1 MLVQKAEIGNC
12 LHGDIEANNFQLV
25 GLEVVKL
32 KCKWRVKKIGIV
44 LLILISLTGTL
55 LGCGKQDVNKDL
67 ESIEASE
74 IKQIEH
80 TGTTGG
86 KDGDYSYSFSDDE
99 VIEFINLLNQVKL
112 GDEVDENKA
121 LSSGAVSYYTIHLA
135 TDETLTISPG
145 KYFKVADRYYE
156 FDNYDELWDE
166 FIVFN
171 SIK

>member
-1 MLVQKAEIGNC
+1 MEESVNENKWDSFAHVHFSDKYIVRMWKTS
-12 LHGDIEANNFQLV
+12 V
-25 GLEVVKL
+25 GLES
-32 KCKWRVKKIGIV
+32 I
-44 LLILISLTGTL
+44 
-55 LGCGKQDVNKDL
+55 DVP
-67 ESIEASE
+67 EIE
-74 IKQIEH
+74 KIEH

-86 KDGDYSYSFSDDE
+86 KDGNYSYSFSDDE

-112 GDEVDENKA
+112 GDEVDESKA
-121 LSSGAVSYYTIHLA
+121 VSSGAVSYYTIYLV

>member
-1 MLVQKAEIGNC
+1 M
-12 LHGDIEANNFQLV
+12 
-25 GLEVVKL
+25 
-32 KCKWRVKKIGIV
+32 KKIGIV

-80 TGTTGG
+80 IGTTGG
-86 KDGDYSYSFSDDE
+86 KDGDYSYSFSDNQI
-99 VIEFINLLNQVKL
+99 VEFIDLLNQVEL
-112 GDEVDENKA
+112 GGKVDENKA
-121 LSSGAVSYYTIHLA
+121 SSNGAVSYYTIYFVI
-135 TDETLTISPG
+135 DETLTIIPG
-145 KYFKVADRYYE
+145 EYFKIGDTFYE
-156 FDNYDELWDE
+156 FDNYDELRDK

>member
-1 MLVQKAEIGNC
+1 M
-12 LHGDIEANNFQLV
+12 
-25 GLEVVKL
+25 
-32 KCKWRVKKIGIV
+32 KKIGIV

-67 ESIEASE
+67 ESIDASE

-86 KDGDYSYSFSDDE
+86 KDGNFSYSFSDNQI
-99 VIEFINLLNQVKL
+99 VEFIDLLNQVEL
-112 GDEVDENKA
+112 GGKVDENKV
-121 LSSGAVSYYTIHLA
+121 SSNGAVSYYTIYFVI
-135 TDETLTISPG
+135 DETLTIIPG
-145 KYFKVADRYYE
+145 EYFKIGDTFYE
-156 FDNYDELWDE
+156 FDNYDELWDK

>member
-1 MLVQKAEIGNC
+1 MEVQDGYAIPESYN
-12 LHGDIEANNFQLV
+12 DIIILMDVQTT
-25 GLEVVKL
+25 
-32 KCKWRVKKIGIV
+32 KKGHV
-44 LLILISLTGTL
+44 T
-55 LGCGKQDVNKDL
+55 D
-67 ESIEASE
+67 ES
-74 IKQIEH
+74 
-80 TGTTGG
+80 
-86 KDGDYSYSFSDDE
+86 GDYTLQRLKAFSDDE

-112 GDEVDENKA
+112 GDEVDESKA
-121 LSSGAVSYYTIHLA
+121 VSSGAVSYYTIYLV

>member
-1 MLVQKAEIGNC
+1 M
-12 LHGDIEANNFQLV
+12 
-25 GLEVVKL
+25 
-32 KCKWRVKKIGIV
+32 KKIGIV
-44 LLILISLTGTL
+44 LLILISLIGTL

-86 KDGDYSYSFSDDE
+86 KDGNYSYSFSDDE
-99 VIEFINLLNQVKL
+99 VIEFI
-112 GDEVDENKA
+112 
-121 LSSGAVSYYTIHLA
+121 
-135 TDETLTISPG
+135 TISPG

>member
-1 MLVQKAEIGNC
+1 M
-12 LHGDIEANNFQLV
+12 
-25 GLEVVKL
+25 
-32 KCKWRVKKIGIV
+32 KKIGIV

-86 KDGDYSYSFSDDE
+86 KDGDYSYSFSDNQI
-99 VIEFINLLNQVKL
+99 VEFIDLLNQVEL
-112 GDEVDENKA
+112 GGKVDENKA
-121 LSSGAVSYYTIHLA
+121 SSNGAVSYYTIYFVI
-135 TDETLTISPG
+135 DETLTIIPG
-145 KYFKVADRYYE
+145 EYFKIGDTFYE
-156 FDNYDELWDE
+156 FDNYDELWDK

-171 SIK
+171 STK